1 MVITRGEFR
10 GRGARAIAVAALAA
24 FALTA
29 CSHRV
34 NVNSNPTGA
43 RIYVDGE
50 FRGLTPTSFVERS
63 GRGKEYE
70 IRLEK
75 EGYRTVTAKEKQGIN
90 LVFLGL
96 SIFTCGLGLLW
107 SFTLEDKYDYS
118 LEKE

>member
-1 MVITRGEFR
+1 MVSRGDAR
-10 GRGARAIAVAALAA
+10 GGVGLRGLVVGVMTA

-70 IRLEK
+70 IKLEK
-75 EGYRTVTAKEKQGIN
+75 EGYRTVVAKEKQGIN